1 MRKTIATLFSMLLA
15 LTLASCSGFSPEE
28 VAGFKFT
35 GNGIFGNIPYM
46 FAHNAQLAKDG
57 TPEDDYS
64 KYEKELKEHE
74 TIEVECDVVKGESAT
89 KGKLTFKKDGSSYVS
104 ANGSSVRYAATLSA
118 DAAAKFENTGSIR
131 IVGLDKDGV
140 IVFINVYFGTYT
152 LGGDYSGAGL
162 KSAMHGDRD
171 LKRYVKK
178 LYEYDRVEKL
188 VITDNDGMAALRE
201 KSVEAQMKN
210 LTDEQKK
217 AGKGD
222 LAMFEL
228 RGNVKSLVVR
238 DQYESIRYEF
248 DQDGKLL
255 SVNGTPANGYYESLK
270 RDAEGRIASY
280 TEGEYDM
287 VADYKLIYGKNGFV
301 EKRVMSD
308 MGERTTTYTYN
319 DAGYLTSDRTL
330 GEYTEMG
337 ADKPEKVDLKSD
349 YKYSAVDENGNW
361 TSRETTV
368 SEEGA
373 APYYEYRK
381 ITYYE

>member
-15 LTLASCSGFSPEE
+15 LTLASCSDFSPKE

-35 GNGIFGNIPYM
+35 GDGIFGNIPYM
-46 FAHNAQLAKDG
+46 FAQNAQLTKDG
-57 TPEDDYS
+57 TPEEDFS
-64 KYEKELKEHE
+64 KYEKELKKNE
-74 TIEVECDVVKGESAT
+74 TIEVDCDVVKGESVS
-89 KGKLTFKKDGSSYVS
+89 KGKLTFKQESDCYVSGDGSFVKYE
-104 ANGSSVRYAATLSA
+104 ATLSDDVVA
-118 DAAAKFENTGSIR
+118 QFEDKAYIR
-131 IVGLDKDGV
+131 IVGLDKNGV
-140 IVFINVYFGTYT
+140 IVFDYGYFGTYK

-162 KSAMHGDRD
+162 KSMMHGDRNF
-171 LKRYVKK
+171 KRYVKK
-178 LYEYDRVEKL
+178 LYEFDRVEKI
-188 VITDNDGMAALRE
+188 VVTNTDGLSSLRE

-228 RGNVKSLVVR
+228 RGNVKTLLVR
-238 DQYESIRYEF
+238 SQYENMRYEF
-248 DQDGKLL
+248 DEDGKLV
-255 SVNGTPANGYYESLK
+255 SVNGTPAESYYENLK

-287 VADYKLIYGKNGFV
+287 VADYKLVYGKNGFV
-301 EKRVMSD
+301 EKKVMSD
-308 MGERTTTYTYN
+308 MGERTTTFTYN
-319 DAGYLTSDRTL
+319 DANYLTSDQTL

-337 ADKPEKVDLKSD
+337 ADKPEKVDLKSS
-349 YKYSAVDENGNW
+349 YKYTSVDENGNW
-361 TSRETTV
+361 LVRQLTV

-373 APYYEYRK
+373 APYDEYRQ